1 MTDSLAQQRLDAFTR
16 ITAAG
21 EPYELVAR
29 EDIRGPVR
37 TFVNAPVSLRQVY
50 EEAISDVEFIVADD
64 QRWTFAEFWNDA
76 ATIGHLLVHELG
88 VKKGDRVA
96 ISMRNYP
103 EWMLAFTAATSVGAV
118 AVAMNSLWN
127 ADEMAYGLNDSGASV
142 IFADAERLALL
153 ESMDTP
159 IDGLRVV
166 AVRHSGSPAADVELA
181 ERMAVIGAVP
191 MPEVDIAATDL
202 ALILY
207 TSGSTGHP
215 KGVLSNHHNVI
226 VALMAWEVEY
236 GALIE
241 RPGNVVAPEE
251 GSGLVPAT
259 LLGIPLFHVLGLH
272 AVFLGSFRGQRKLVT
287 MYKWDASVAAEL
299 IEREQIITFTGP
311 PAVSG
316 DLVRVAQ
323 SEGRDLS
330 TLLTV
335 GGGGA
340 ARPPEQVGQ
349 IDDSFEKALPN
360 TGWGMTETN
369 AIGTL
374 IVGAEY
380 SERRLSSG
388 PALCV
393 IDLRVVD
400 DDGNELPPGARG
412 ELQVRGP
419 SMFREYWNKPE
430 ATADSFAE
438 GGWFKT
444 GDVAYIDT
452 DGHLFIVDRI
462 KDLIIRGGENIGCGG
477 VEAALS
483 SHPKVI
489 EAAVYS
495 VPDDR
500 LGEEVGTTM
509 YVTEDFD
516 ETELREYLVG
526 HLAKYEIPRYITTMT
541 EPLPRTGSGKL
552 LKRQLREDTIAEL
565 GLG

>member
-37 TFVNAPVSLRQVY
+37 TFVNAPVSLRDVY

-516 ETELREYLVG
+516 EAELREYLVG

>member
-1 MTDSLAQQRLDAFTR
+1 MSDSLVQQRLDAFAR
-16 ITAAG
+16 ITAVG
-21 EPYELVAR
+21 EPYELVDR
-29 EDIRGPVR
+29 EDIRGPVQ
-37 TFVNAPVSLRQVY
+37 TFVNAPTSLRQVY
-50 EEAISDVEFIVADD
+50 EDAVSDVEFVVAED

-76 ATIGHLLVHELG
+76 ATIGHLLVHDLG
-88 VKKGDRVA
+88 VRKGDRVA

-103 EWMLAFTAATSVGAV
+103 EWMLAFTAATSVGAI

-127 ADEMAYGLNDSGASV
+127 ADEMAYGLTDSGAKV
-142 IFADAERLALL
+142 LFADAERLALL
-153 ESMDTP
+153 ESMAEP
-159 IDGLRVV
+159 IEGLQVV
-166 AVRHSGSPAADVELA
+166 AVRHTGSPAADVELA
-181 ERMAVIGAVP
+181 GRMAEIGSVP
-191 MPEVDIAATDL
+191 MPEVDIAPTDS

-236 GALIE
+236 GALTE

-251 GSGLVPAT
+251 GSGLVPAS

-272 AVFLGSFRGQRKLVT
+272 AVFLASFRGQRKLVA

-299 IEREQIITFTGP
+299 IERERIVTFTGP

-330 TLLTV
+330 SLLSV

-349 IDDSFEKALPN
+349 IDDTFEKALPN

-369 AIGTL
+369 AIGT
-374 IVGAEY
+374 IIFGAEY

-400 DDGNELPPGARG
+400 DDGNELQPGERG

-438 GGWFKT
+438 DGWFKT

-516 ETELREYLVG
+516 ETELREYLVD

-552 LKRQLREDTIAEL
+552 LKRQLRDDTITEL

>member
-1 MTDSLAQQRLDAFTR
+1 MSDSLVQQRLDAFAR
-16 ITAAG
+16 ITAVG
-21 EPYELVAR
+21 ELYELVDR
-29 EDIRGPVR
+29 DDIRGPVQ
-37 TFVNAPVSLRQVY
+37 TFVNAPTSLRQVY
-50 EEAISDVEFIVADD
+50 QDAVSDVEFVVAED

-76 ATIGHLLVHELG
+76 ATIGHLLVHDLG
-88 VKKGDRVA
+88 VRKGDRVA

-103 EWMLAFTAATSVGAV
+103 EWMLAFTAATSVGAI

-127 ADEMAYGLNDSGASV
+127 ADEMAYGLTDSGAKV
-142 IFADAERLALL
+142 LFADAERLALL
-153 ESMDTP
+153 ESMAEP
-159 IDGLRVV
+159 IEGLQVV
-166 AVRHSGSPAADVELA
+166 AVRHTGSPAADVELA
-181 ERMAVIGAVP
+181 GRMEELGSVP
-191 MPEVDIAATDL
+191 MPEVDIAPTDS

-236 GALIE
+236 GALTE
-241 RPGNVVAPEE
+241 RPGNIVAPEE
-251 GSGLVPAT
+251 GSGLVPAS

-272 AVFLGSFRGQRKLVT
+272 AVFLASFRGQRKLVA

-299 IEREQIITFTGP
+299 IERERIVTFTGP

-330 TLLTV
+330 SLLSV

-349 IDDSFEKALPN
+349 IDDAFEKALPN

-369 AIGTL
+369 AIGT
-374 IVGAEY
+374 IIFGAEY

-400 DDGNELPPGARG
+400 DDGSELPSDERG

-438 GGWFKT
+438 DGWFKT
-444 GDVAYIDT
+444 GDVAYIDA

-495 VPDDR
+495 VPDER

-509 YVTEDFD
+509 YVTEDLD
-516 ETELREYLVG
+516 ETELREYLVD

-552 LKRQLREDTIAEL
+552 LKRQLRDDTITEL

>member
-1 MTDSLAQQRLDAFTR
+1 MSDSLVQQRLDAFAR
-16 ITAAG
+16 ITAVG
-21 EPYELVAR
+21 EPYELVDR
-29 EDIRGPVR
+29 EDIRGPVQ
-37 TFVNAPVSLRQVY
+37 TFVNAPTSLRQVY
-50 EEAISDVEFIVADD
+50 EDAASDVEFVVAED

-76 ATIGHLLVHELG
+76 ATIGHLLVHDLG
-88 VKKGDRVA
+88 VRKGDRVA

-103 EWMLAFTAATSVGAV
+103 EWMLAFAAATSVGAI

-127 ADEMAYGLNDSGASV
+127 ADEMAYGLTDSGAKV
-142 IFADAERLALL
+142 LFADAERLALV
-153 ESMDTP
+153 ESMAEP
-159 IDGLRVV
+159 IEGLQVV
-166 AVRHSGSPAADVELA
+166 AVRHTGSPAADVELA
-181 ERMAVIGAVP
+181 VRMAEIGSVP
-191 MPEVDIAATDL
+191 MPEVDIAPTDS

-236 GALIE
+236 GALTE
-241 RPGNVVAPEE
+241 RPGNVVAPKE
-251 GSGLVPAT
+251 GSGLVPAS

-272 AVFLGSFRGQRKLVT
+272 AVFLASFRGQRKLVA

-299 IEREQIITFTGP
+299 IERERIVTFTGP

-330 TLLTV
+330 SLLSV

-349 IDDSFEKALPN
+349 IDDTFEKALPN

-374 IVGAEY
+374 ILGAEY

-400 DDGNELPPGARG
+400 DNGNELQSGERG

-438 GGWFKT
+438 DGWFKT

-516 ETELREYLVG
+516 ETELREYLVD
-526 HLAKYEIPRYITTMT
+526 HLAKYEIPRYVTTMT

-552 LKRQLREDTIAEL
+552 LKRQLRDDTITEL

>member
-1 MTDSLAQQRLDAFTR
+1 MSNSLVQQRLDAFAR
-16 ITAAG
+16 ITAVG
-21 EPYELVAR
+21 EPYELVDR
-29 EDIRGPVR
+29 DDIRGPVQ
-37 TFVNAPVSLRQVY
+37 TFVNAPTSLRQLY
-50 EEAISDVEFIVADD
+50 EDAVSDVEFVVAED

-76 ATIGHLLVHELG
+76 ATIGHLLVHDLG
-88 VKKGDRVA
+88 VRKGDRVA

-103 EWMLAFTAATSVGAV
+103 EWMLAFTAATSVGAI

-127 ADEMAYGLNDSGASV
+127 VDEMAYGLTDSGAKV
-142 IFADAERLALL
+142 LFADAERLALL
-153 ESMDTP
+153 ESMAEP
-159 IDGLRVV
+159 IEGLQVV
-166 AVRHSGSPAADVELA
+166 AVRHTGSPAADVELA
-181 ERMAVIGAVP
+181 GRMAEIGSVP
-191 MPEVDIAATDL
+191 MPEVDTAPTDS

-236 GALIE
+236 GALTE

-251 GSGLVPAT
+251 GSGLVPAS

-272 AVFLGSFRGQRKLVT
+272 AVFLASFRGQRKLVA

-299 IEREQIITFTGP
+299 IERERIVTFTGP

-330 TLLTV
+330 SLLSV

-349 IDDSFEKALPN
+349 IDDTFEKALPN

-369 AIGTL
+369 AIGT
-374 IVGAEY
+374 IIFGAEY

-400 DDGNELPPGARG
+400 DDGNELPSGERG

-430 ATADSFAE
+430 ATANSFAE
-438 GGWFKT
+438 DGWFKT

-495 VPDDR
+495 VPDER

-516 ETELREYLVG
+516 ETELREYLVD
-526 HLAKYEIPRYITTMT
+526 HLAKYEIPRYMTTMT

-552 LKRQLREDTIAEL
+552 LKRQLRDDTVTEL

>member
-1 MTDSLAQQRLDAFTR
+1 MTDSLAQQRLDAFAR

-21 EPYELVAR
+21 EPYELVDR
-29 EDIRGPVR
+29 DDIRGPVR

-76 ATIGHLLVHELG
+76 ATIGHMLVHELG

-153 ESMDTP
+153 ESMETP

-166 AVRHSGSPAADVELA
+166 AVRHSGSPAADVELS
-181 ERMAVIGAVP
+181 ERMAAIGAVP
-191 MPEVDIAATDL
+191 MPEVEIAATDL

-236 GALIE
+236 GALVE

-251 GSGLVPAT
+251 SSGLVPAT

-299 IEREQIITFTGP
+299 IERERIITFTGP

-330 TLLTV
+330 SLLTV

-340 ARPPEQVGQ
+340 ARPPAQVGQ

-374 IVGAEY
+374 ILGAEY

-400 DDGNELPPGARG
+400 DEGNELPSGERG

-495 VPDDR
+495 VPDER

-516 ETELREYLVG
+516 EAELREYLVD
-526 HLAKYEIPRYITTMT
+526 HLAKYEIPRYITTMM

>member
-1 MTDSLAQQRLDAFTR
+1 MSDSLVQQRLDAFAR
-16 ITAAG
+16 ITAVG
-21 EPYELVAR
+21 EPYELVDR
-29 EDIRGPVR
+29 EDIRGPVQ
-37 TFVNAPVSLRQVY
+37 TFVNAPTSLRQVY
-50 EEAISDVEFIVADD
+50 EDAASDVEFVVAED

-76 ATIGHLLVHELG
+76 ATIGHLLVHDLG
-88 VKKGDRVA
+88 VRKGDRVA

-103 EWMLAFTAATSVGAV
+103 EWMLAFAAATSVGAI

-127 ADEMAYGLNDSGASV
+127 ADEMAYGLTDSGAKV
-142 IFADAERLALL
+142 LFADAERLALVEL
-153 ESMDTP
+153 MAEP
-159 IDGLRVV
+159 IEGLQVV
-166 AVRHSGSPAADVELA
+166 AVRHTGSPAADVELA
-181 ERMAVIGAVP
+181 VRMAEIGSVP
-191 MPEVDIAATDL
+191 MPEVDIAPTDS

-236 GALIE
+236 GALTE
-241 RPGNVVAPEE
+241 RPGNVVAPKE
-251 GSGLVPAT
+251 GSGLVPAS

-272 AVFLGSFRGQRKLVT
+272 AVFLASFRGQRKLVA

-299 IEREQIITFTGP
+299 IERERIVTFTGP

-330 TLLTV
+330 SLLSV

-349 IDDSFEKALPN
+349 IDDTFEKALPN

-374 IVGAEY
+374 ILGAEY

-400 DDGNELPPGARG
+400 DDGNELQSGERG

-438 GGWFKT
+438 NGWFKT

-516 ETELREYLVG
+516 ETELREYLVD
-526 HLAKYEIPRYITTMT
+526 HLAKYEIPRYVTTMT

-552 LKRQLREDTIAEL
+552 LKRQLRDDTITEL

>member
-21 EPYELVAR
+21 EPYELVDR

-76 ATIGHLLVHELG
+76 ATIGHMLVHELG

-103 EWMLAFTAATSVGAV
+103 EWMLAFAAATSVGAI

-127 ADEMAYGLNDSGASV
+127 ADEMAYGLNDSGATV

-153 ESMDTP
+153 ESMETP

-166 AVRHSGSPAADVELA
+166 AVRHSGSPAADVELS
-181 ERMAVIGAVP
+181 ERMAAIGAVP

-236 GALIE
+236 GALTE

-272 AVFLGSFRGQRKLVT
+272 AVFLASFRGQRKLVT

-340 ARPPEQVGQ
+340 ARPPAQVGQ
-349 IDDSFEKALPN
+349 INDSFEKALPN

-400 DDGNELPPGARG
+400 DEGNELPSGERG

-430 ATADSFAE
+430 ATADSFDE

-444 GDVAYIDT
+444 GDVAYIDS

-495 VPDDR
+495 VPDER

-509 YVTEDFD
+509 YVTGDFD
-516 ETELREYLVG
+516 EAELREYLVD

-552 LKRQLREDTIAEL
+552 LKRQLRDDTIADL
-565 GLG
+565 GLA

>member
-1 MTDSLAQQRLDAFTR
+1 MSDSLVQQRLDAFAR
-16 ITAAG
+16 ITAVG
-21 EPYELVAR
+21 EPYELVDR
-29 EDIRGPVR
+29 EDIRGPVQ
-37 TFVNAPVSLRQVY
+37 TFVNAPTSLRQVY
-50 EEAISDVEFIVADD
+50 EDAVSDVEFVVAED

-76 ATIGHLLVHELG
+76 ATIGHLLVHDLG
-88 VKKGDRVA
+88 VRKGDRVA

-103 EWMLAFTAATSVGAV
+103 EWMLAFTAATSVGAI

-127 ADEMAYGLNDSGASV
+127 ADEMAYGLTDSGAKV
-142 IFADAERLALL
+142 LFADAERLTLL
-153 ESMDTP
+153 ESMAEP
-159 IDGLRVV
+159 IEGLQVV
-166 AVRHSGSPAADVELA
+166 AVRHTGSPAADVELA
-181 ERMAVIGAVP
+181 GRMAEIGSVP
-191 MPEVDIAATDL
+191 MPEVDIAPTDS

-236 GALIE
+236 GALTE

-251 GSGLVPAT
+251 GSGLVPAS

-272 AVFLGSFRGQRKLVT
+272 AVFLASFRGQRKLVA

-299 IEREQIITFTGP
+299 IERERIVTFTGP

-330 TLLTV
+330 SLLSV

-349 IDDSFEKALPN
+349 IDDTFGKALPN

-369 AIGTL
+369 AIGT
-374 IVGAEY
+374 IIFGAEY

-400 DDGNELPPGARG
+400 DDGNELQPGERG

-438 GGWFKT
+438 DGWFKT

-483 SHPKVI
+483 SHPNVI

-516 ETELREYLVG
+516 ETELREYLVD

-552 LKRQLREDTIAEL
+552 LKRQLRDDTITEL

>member
-1 MTDSLAQQRLDAFTR
+1 MSNSLVQQRLDAFAR
-16 ITAAG
+16 ITAVG
-21 EPYELVAR
+21 EPYELVDR
-29 EDIRGPVR
+29 EDIRGPVQ
-37 TFVNAPVSLRQVY
+37 TFVNAPTSLRQLY
-50 EEAISDVEFIVADD
+50 EDAVSDVEFVVAED

-76 ATIGHLLVHELG
+76 ATIGHLLVHDLG
-88 VKKGDRVA
+88 VRKGDRVA

-103 EWMLAFTAATSVGAV
+103 EWMLAFTAATSVGAI

-127 ADEMAYGLNDSGASV
+127 VDEMAYGLTDSGAKV
-142 IFADAERLALL
+142 LFADAERLALL
-153 ESMDTP
+153 ESMADS
-159 IDGLRVV
+159 IEGLQVV
-166 AVRHSGSPAADVELA
+166 AVRHTGSPAADVELA
-181 ERMAVIGAVP
+181 GRMAEIGSVP
-191 MPEVDIAATDL
+191 MPEVDIAPTDS

-236 GALIE
+236 GALTE

-251 GSGLVPAT
+251 GSGLVPAS

-272 AVFLGSFRGQRKLVT
+272 AVFLASFRGQRKLVA

-299 IEREQIITFTGP
+299 IERERIVTFTGP

-330 TLLTV
+330 SLLSV

-349 IDDSFEKALPN
+349 IDDTFEKALPN

-369 AIGTL
+369 AIGT
-374 IVGAEY
+374 IIFGAEY

-400 DDGNELPPGARG
+400 DDGNELPSGERG

-430 ATADSFAE
+430 ATANSFAE
-438 GGWFKT
+438 DGWFKT

-452 DGHLFIVDRI
+452 EGHLFIVDRI

-516 ETELREYLVG
+516 ETELREYLVD
-526 HLAKYEIPRYITTMT
+526 HLAKYEIPRYMTTMT

-552 LKRQLREDTIAEL
+552 LKRQLRDDTVTEL

>member
-1 MTDSLAQQRLDAFTR
+1 MSDSLVQQRLDAFAR
-16 ITAAG
+16 ITAVG
-21 EPYELVAR
+21 EPYELVDR
-29 EDIRGPVR
+29 DDIRGPVQ
-37 TFVNAPVSLRQVY
+37 TFVNAPTSLRQVY
-50 EEAISDVEFIVADD
+50 EDAVSDVEFVVAED

-76 ATIGHLLVHELG
+76 ATIGHLLVHDLG
-88 VKKGDRVA
+88 VRKGDRVA

-103 EWMLAFTAATSVGAV
+103 EWMLAFTAATSVGAI

-127 ADEMAYGLNDSGASV
+127 ADEMAYGLTDSGAKV
-142 IFADAERLALL
+142 LFADAERLALL
-153 ESMDTP
+153 ESMAEP
-159 IDGLRVV
+159 IEGLQVV
-166 AVRHSGSPAADVELA
+166 AVRHTGSPAADVELA
-181 ERMAVIGAVP
+181 GRMAEIGSVP
-191 MPEVDIAATDL
+191 MPEVDIAPTDS

-236 GALIE
+236 GALTE

-251 GSGLVPAT
+251 GSGLVPAS

-272 AVFLGSFRGQRKLVT
+272 AVFLASFRGQRKLVA

-299 IEREQIITFTGP
+299 IERERIVTFTGP

-330 TLLTV
+330 SLLSV

-349 IDDSFEKALPN
+349 IDDAFEKALPN

-369 AIGTL
+369 AIGT
-374 IVGAEY
+374 IIFGAEY

-400 DDGNELPPGARG
+400 DDGNELQPGERG

-438 GGWFKT
+438 DGWFKT

-483 SHPKVI
+483 SHPNVI

-516 ETELREYLVG
+516 ETELREYLVD
-526 HLAKYEIPRYITTMT
+526 HLAKYEIPRYITTMI

-552 LKRQLREDTIAEL
+552 LKRQLRDDTITEL

>member
-1 MTDSLAQQRLDAFTR
+1 MSDSLVQQRLDAFAR
-16 ITAAG
+16 ITAVG
-21 EPYELVAR
+21 EPYELVDR
-29 EDIRGPVR
+29 DDIRGPVQ
-37 TFVNAPVSLRQVY
+37 TFVNAPTSLRQVY
-50 EEAISDVEFIVADD
+50 EDAVSDVEFVVAED

-76 ATIGHLLVHELG
+76 ATIGHLLVHDLG
-88 VKKGDRVA
+88 VRKGDRVA

-103 EWMLAFTAATSVGAV
+103 EWMLAFTAATSVGAI

-127 ADEMAYGLNDSGASV
+127 ADEMAYGLTDSGAKV
-142 IFADAERLALL
+142 LFADAERLALL
-153 ESMDTP
+153 ESMAEP
-159 IDGLRVV
+159 IEGLQVV
-166 AVRHSGSPAADVELA
+166 AVRHTGSPAADVELA
-181 ERMAVIGAVP
+181 GRMAEIGSVP
-191 MPEVDIAATDL
+191 MPEVDIAPTDS

-236 GALIE
+236 GALTE

-251 GSGLVPAT
+251 GSGLVPAS

-272 AVFLGSFRGQRKLVT
+272 AVFLASFRGQRKLVA

-299 IEREQIITFTGP
+299 IERERIVTFTGP

-330 TLLTV
+330 SLLSV

-349 IDDSFEKALPN
+349 IDDAFEKALPN

-369 AIGTL
+369 AIGT
-374 IVGAEY
+374 IIFGAEY

-400 DDGNELPPGARG
+400 DDGNELQQGERG

-438 GGWFKT
+438 DGWFKT

-516 ETELREYLVG
+516 ETELREYLVD

-552 LKRQLREDTIAEL
+552 LKRQLRDDTITEL

>member
-1 MTDSLAQQRLDAFTR
+1 MSDSLVQQRLDAFAR
-16 ITAAG
+16 ITAVG
-21 EPYELVAR
+21 EPYELVDR
-29 EDIRGPVR
+29 EDIRGPVQ
-37 TFVNAPVSLRQVY
+37 TFVNAPISLRQVY
-50 EEAISDVEFIVADD
+50 EDAVSDVEFVVAED

-76 ATIGHLLVHELG
+76 ATIGHLLVHDLG
-88 VKKGDRVA
+88 VRKGDRVA

-103 EWMLAFTAATSVGAV
+103 EWMLAFTAATSVGAI

-127 ADEMAYGLNDSGASV
+127 ADEMAYGLTDSGAKV
-142 IFADAERLALL
+142 LFADAERLTLL
-153 ESMDTP
+153 ESMAEP
-159 IDGLRVV
+159 IEGLQVV
-166 AVRHSGSPAADVELA
+166 AVRHTGSPAADVELA
-181 ERMAVIGAVP
+181 GRMAEIGSVP
-191 MPEVDIAATDL
+191 MPEVDIAPTDS

-236 GALIE
+236 GALTE

-251 GSGLVPAT
+251 GSGLVPAS

-272 AVFLGSFRGQRKLVT
+272 AVFLASFRGQRKLVA

-299 IEREQIITFTGP
+299 IERERIVTFTGP

-330 TLLTV
+330 SLLSV

-349 IDDSFEKALPN
+349 IDDTFEKALPN

-369 AIGTL
+369 AIGT
-374 IVGAEY
+374 IIFGAEY

-400 DDGNELPPGARG
+400 DDGNELQPGERG

-438 GGWFKT
+438 DGWFKT

-516 ETELREYLVG
+516 ETELREYLVD

-552 LKRQLREDTIAEL
+552 LKRQLRDDTITEL

>member
-1 MTDSLAQQRLDAFTR
+1 MSDSLVQQRLDAFAR
-16 ITAAG
+16 ITAVG
-21 EPYELVAR
+21 EPYELVDR
-29 EDIRGPVR
+29 EDIRGPVQ
-37 TFVNAPVSLRQVY
+37 TFVNAPTSLRQVY
-50 EEAISDVEFIVADD
+50 EDAVSDVEFVVAED

-76 ATIGHLLVHELG
+76 ATIGHLLVHDLG
-88 VKKGDRVA
+88 VRKGDRVA

-103 EWMLAFTAATSVGAV
+103 EWMLAFAAATSVGAI

-127 ADEMAYGLNDSGASV
+127 ADEMAYGLTDSGAKV
-142 IFADAERLALL
+142 LFADAERLALV
-153 ESMDTP
+153 ESMAQP
-159 IDGLRVV
+159 IEGLQVV
-166 AVRHSGSPAADVELA
+166 AVRHTGSPAADVELA
-181 ERMAVIGAVP
+181 VRMAEIGSVP
-191 MPEVDIAATDL
+191 MPEVDIEPSDS

-236 GALIE
+236 GALTE

-251 GSGLVPAT
+251 GSGLVPAS

-272 AVFLGSFRGQRKLVT
+272 AVFLASFRGQRKLVA

-299 IEREQIITFTGP
+299 IERERIVTFTGP

-330 TLLTV
+330 SLLSV

-349 IDDSFEKALPN
+349 IDDTFEKALPN

-369 AIGTL
+369 AIGT
-374 IVGAEY
+374 IIFGAEY

-400 DDGNELPPGARG
+400 DDGNDLPSGERG

-438 GGWFKT
+438 DGWFKT

-516 ETELREYLVG
+516 ERELREYLVD

-552 LKRQLREDTIAEL
+552 LKRQLRDDTITEL

>member
-1 MTDSLAQQRLDAFTR
+1 MSDSLVQQRLDAFAR
-16 ITAAG
+16 ITAVG
-21 EPYELVAR
+21 EPYELVDR
-29 EDIRGPVR
+29 EDIRGPVQ
-37 TFVNAPVSLRQVY
+37 TFVNAPTSLRQVY
-50 EEAISDVEFIVADD
+50 EDATSDVEFVVAED

-76 ATIGHLLVHELG
+76 ATIGHLLVHDLG
-88 VKKGDRVA
+88 VRKGDRVA

-103 EWMLAFTAATSVGAV
+103 EWMLAFAAATSVGAI

-127 ADEMAYGLNDSGASV
+127 ADEMAYGLTDSGAKV
-142 IFADAERLALL
+142 LFADAERLALV
-153 ESMDTP
+153 ESMAEP
-159 IDGLRVV
+159 IEGLQVV
-166 AVRHSGSPAADVELA
+166 AVRHTGSPAADVELA
-181 ERMAVIGAVP
+181 VRMAEIGSVP
-191 MPEVDIAATDL
+191 MPEVDIAPTDS

-241 RPGNVVAPEE
+241 RPGNVVAPKE
-251 GSGLVPAT
+251 GSGLVPAS

-272 AVFLGSFRGQRKLVT
+272 AVFLASFRGQRKLVA

-299 IEREQIITFTGP
+299 IERERIVTFTGP

-330 TLLTV
+330 SLLSV

-349 IDDSFEKALPN
+349 IDDTFEKALPN

-374 IVGAEY
+374 ILGAEY

-400 DDGNELPPGARG
+400 DEGNELQSGERG

-438 GGWFKT
+438 DGWFKT

-516 ETELREYLVG
+516 ETELREYLVD
-526 HLAKYEIPRYITTMT
+526 HLAKYEIPRYVTTMT

-552 LKRQLREDTIAEL
+552 LKRQLRDDTITEL

>member
-1 MTDSLAQQRLDAFTR
+1 MSDSLVQQRLDAFAR
-16 ITAAG
+16 ITAVG
-21 EPYELVAR
+21 EPYELVDR
-29 EDIRGPVR
+29 EDIRGPVQ
-37 TFVNAPVSLRQVY
+37 TFVNAPTSLRQVY
-50 EEAISDVEFIVADD
+50 EDAVSDVEFVVAED

-76 ATIGHLLVHELG
+76 ATIGHLLVHDLG
-88 VKKGDRVA
+88 VRKGDRVA

-103 EWMLAFTAATSVGAV
+103 EWMLAFTAATSVGAI

-127 ADEMAYGLNDSGASV
+127 ADEMAYGLTDSGAKV
-142 IFADAERLALL
+142 LFADAERLALL
-153 ESMDTP
+153 ESMAEP
-159 IDGLRVV
+159 IEGLQVV
-166 AVRHSGSPAADVELA
+166 AVRHTGSPAADVELA
-181 ERMAVIGAVP
+181 GRMAEIGSVP
-191 MPEVDIAATDL
+191 MPEVDIAPTDS

-236 GALIE
+236 GALTE

-251 GSGLVPAT
+251 GSGLVPAS

-272 AVFLGSFRGQRKLVT
+272 AVFLASFRGQRKLVA

-299 IEREQIITFTGP
+299 IERERIVTFTGP

-330 TLLTV
+330 SLLSV

-349 IDDSFEKALPN
+349 IDDTFEKALPN

-369 AIGTL
+369 AIGT
-374 IVGAEY
+374 IIFGAEY

-400 DDGNELPPGARG
+400 DDGNELQPGERG

-438 GGWFKT
+438 DGWFKT

-483 SHPKVI
+483 SHPNVI

-516 ETELREYLVG
+516 ETELREYLVD
-526 HLAKYEIPRYITTMT
+526 HLAKYEIPRYITTMI

-552 LKRQLREDTIAEL
+552 LKRQLRDDTITEL

>member
-1 MTDSLAQQRLDAFTR
+1 MSNSLVQQRLDAFAR
-16 ITAAG
+16 ITAVG
-21 EPYELVAR
+21 EPYELVDR
-29 EDIRGPVR
+29 DDIRGPVQ
-37 TFVNAPVSLRQVY
+37 TFVNAPTSLRQLY
-50 EEAISDVEFIVADD
+50 EDAVSDVEFVVAED

-76 ATIGHLLVHELG
+76 ATIGHLLVHDLG
-88 VKKGDRVA
+88 VRKGDRVA

-103 EWMLAFTAATSVGAV
+103 EWMLAFTAATSVGAI

-127 ADEMAYGLNDSGASV
+127 VDEMAYGLTDSGAKV
-142 IFADAERLALL
+142 LFADAERLALL
-153 ESMDTP
+153 ESMADP
-159 IDGLRVV
+159 IEGLQVV
-166 AVRHSGSPAADVELA
+166 AVRHTGSPAADVELA
-181 ERMAVIGAVP
+181 GRMAEIGSVP
-191 MPEVDIAATDL
+191 MPEVDIAPTDS

-236 GALIE
+236 GALTE

-251 GSGLVPAT
+251 GSGLVPAS

-272 AVFLGSFRGQRKLVT
+272 AVFLASFRGQRKLVA

-299 IEREQIITFTGP
+299 IERERIVTFTGP

-330 TLLTV
+330 SLLSV

-349 IDDSFEKALPN
+349 IDDTFEKALPN

-369 AIGTL
+369 AIGT
-374 IVGAEY
+374 IIFGAEY

-400 DDGNELPPGARG
+400 DDGNELPSGERG

-430 ATADSFAE
+430 ATANSFAE
-438 GGWFKT
+438 DGWFKT

-452 DGHLFIVDRI
+452 EGHLFIVDRI

-516 ETELREYLVG
+516 ETELREYLVD
-526 HLAKYEIPRYITTMT
+526 HLAKYEIPRYMTTMT

-552 LKRQLREDTIAEL
+552 LKRQLRDDTVTEL

>member
-1 MTDSLAQQRLDAFTR
+1 MSNSLVQQRLDAFAR
-16 ITAAG
+16 ITAVG
-21 EPYELVAR
+21 EPYELVDR
-29 EDIRGPVR
+29 EDIRGPVQ
-37 TFVNAPVSLRQVY
+37 TFVNAPTSLRQLY
-50 EEAISDVEFIVADD
+50 EDAVSDVEFVVAED

-88 VKKGDRVA
+88 VRKGDRVA

-103 EWMLAFTAATSVGAV
+103 EWMLAFTAATSVGAI

-127 ADEMAYGLNDSGASV
+127 VDEMAYGLTDSGAKV
-142 IFADAERLALL
+142 LFADAERLALL
-153 ESMDTP
+153 ESMAEP
-159 IDGLRVV
+159 IEGLQIV
-166 AVRHSGSPAADVELA
+166 AVRHTGSPAADVELA
-181 ERMAVIGAVP
+181 GRMAEIGSVP
-191 MPEVDIAATDL
+191 MPEVDIAPTDS

-236 GALIE
+236 GALTE

-251 GSGLVPAT
+251 GSGLVPAS

-272 AVFLGSFRGQRKLVT
+272 GVFLASFRGQRKLVA

-299 IEREQIITFTGP
+299 IERERIVTFTGP

-330 TLLTV
+330 SLLSV

-349 IDDSFEKALPN
+349 IDDTFEKALPN

-369 AIGTL
+369 AIGT
-374 IVGAEY
+374 IIFGAEY

-400 DDGNELPPGARG
+400 DDGNELPSGERG
-412 ELQVRGP
+412 ELQVRAP

-430 ATADSFAE
+430 ATANSFAE
-438 GGWFKT
+438 DGWFKT

-516 ETELREYLVG
+516 ETELREYLVDY
-526 HLAKYEIPRYITTMT
+526 LAKYEIPRYMTTMT

-552 LKRQLREDTIAEL
+552 LKRQLRDDTVTEL

>member
-1 MTDSLAQQRLDAFTR
+1 MSDSLVQQRLDAFAR
-16 ITAAG
+16 ITAVG
-21 EPYELVAR
+21 EPYELVDR
-29 EDIRGPVR
+29 EDIRGPVQ
-37 TFVNAPVSLRQVY
+37 TFVNAPTSLRQVY
-50 EEAISDVEFIVADD
+50 EDAVSDVEFVVAED

-76 ATIGHLLVHELG
+76 ATIGHLLVHDLG
-88 VKKGDRVA
+88 VRKGDRVA

-103 EWMLAFTAATSVGAV
+103 EWMLAFTAATSVGAI

-127 ADEMAYGLNDSGASV
+127 ADEMAYGLTDSGAKV
-142 IFADAERLALL
+142 LFADAERLTLL
-153 ESMDTP
+153 ESMAEP
-159 IDGLRVV
+159 IEGLQVV
-166 AVRHSGSPAADVELA
+166 AVRHTGSPAADVELA
-181 ERMAVIGAVP
+181 GRMAEIGSVP
-191 MPEVDIAATDL
+191 MPEVDIAPTDS

-236 GALIE
+236 GALTE

-251 GSGLVPAT
+251 GSGLVPAS

-272 AVFLGSFRGQRKLVT
+272 AVFLASFRGQRKLVA

-299 IEREQIITFTGP
+299 IERERIVTFTGP

-330 TLLTV
+330 SLLSV

-349 IDDSFEKALPN
+349 IDDTFEKALPN

-369 AIGTL
+369 AIGT
-374 IVGAEY
+374 IIFGAEY

-400 DDGNELPPGARG
+400 DDGNELQPGERG

-438 GGWFKT
+438 DGWFKT

-483 SHPKVI
+483 SHPNVI

-516 ETELREYLVG
+516 ETELREYLVD

-552 LKRQLREDTIAEL
+552 LKRQLRDDTITEL

>member
-1 MTDSLAQQRLDAFTR
+1 MSNSLVQQRLDAFAR
-16 ITAAG
+16 ITAVG
-21 EPYELVAR
+21 EPYELVDR
-29 EDIRGPVR
+29 EDIRGPVQ
-37 TFVNAPVSLRQVY
+37 TFVNAPTSLRQLY
-50 EEAISDVEFIVADD
+50 EDAVSDVEFVVAED

-76 ATIGHLLVHELG
+76 ATIGHLLVHDLG
-88 VKKGDRVA
+88 VRKGDRVA

-103 EWMLAFTAATSVGAV
+103 EWMLAFTAATSVGAI

-127 ADEMAYGLNDSGASV
+127 VDEMAYGLTDSGAKV
-142 IFADAERLALL
+142 LFADAERLALL
-153 ESMDTP
+153 ESMAEP
-159 IDGLRVV
+159 IEGLQVV
-166 AVRHSGSPAADVELA
+166 AVRHAGSPAADVELA
-181 ERMAVIGAVP
+181 GRMAEIGSVP
-191 MPEVDIAATDL
+191 MPEVDIAPTDS

-236 GALIE
+236 GALTE

-251 GSGLVPAT
+251 GSGLVPAS

-272 AVFLGSFRGQRKLVT
+272 AVFLASFRGQRKLVA

-299 IEREQIITFTGP
+299 IERERIVTFTGP

-330 TLLTV
+330 SLLSV

-349 IDDSFEKALPN
+349 IDDTFEKALPN

-369 AIGTL
+369 AIGT
-374 IVGAEY
+374 IIFGAEY

-400 DDGNELPPGARG
+400 DDGNELPSGERG

-430 ATADSFAE
+430 ATANSFAE
-438 GGWFKT
+438 DGWFKT

-452 DGHLFIVDRI
+452 EGHLFIVDRI

-516 ETELREYLVG
+516 ETELREYLVD
-526 HLAKYEIPRYITTMT
+526 HLAKYEIPRYMTTMT

-552 LKRQLREDTIAEL
+552 LKRQLRDDTVTEL

>member
-1 MTDSLAQQRLDAFTR
+1 MSDSLVQQRLDAFAR
-16 ITAAG
+16 ITAVG
-21 EPYELVAR
+21 EPYELVDR
-29 EDIRGPVR
+29 EDIRGPVQ
-37 TFVNAPVSLRQVY
+37 TFVNAPTSLRQVY
-50 EEAISDVEFIVADD
+50 EDAVSDVEFVVAED

-76 ATIGHLLVHELG
+76 ATIGHLLVHDLG
-88 VKKGDRVA
+88 VRKGDRVA

-103 EWMLAFTAATSVGAV
+103 EWMLAFTAATSVGAI

-127 ADEMAYGLNDSGASV
+127 ADEMAYGLTDSGAKV
-142 IFADAERLALL
+142 LFADAERLALL
-153 ESMDTP
+153 ESMAEP
-159 IDGLRVV
+159 IEGLQVV
-166 AVRHSGSPAADVELA
+166 AVRHTGSPAADVELA
-181 ERMAVIGAVP
+181 GRMAEIGSVP
-191 MPEVDIAATDL
+191 MPEVDIAPTDS

-236 GALIE
+236 GALTE

-251 GSGLVPAT
+251 GSGLVPAS

-272 AVFLGSFRGQRKLVT
+272 AVFLASFRGQRKLVA

-299 IEREQIITFTGP
+299 IERERIVTFTGP

-330 TLLTV
+330 SLLSV

-349 IDDSFEKALPN
+349 IDDTFEKALPN

-369 AIGTL
+369 AIGT
-374 IVGAEY
+374 IIFGAEY

-400 DDGNELPPGARG
+400 DDGNELQPGERG

-438 GGWFKT
+438 DGWFKT

-477 VEAALS
+477 VEAAFS
-483 SHPKVI
+483 SHPNVI

-516 ETELREYLVG
+516 ETELREYLVD
-526 HLAKYEIPRYITTMT
+526 HLAKYEIPRYITTTT

-552 LKRQLREDTIAEL
+552 LKRQLRDDTITEL

>member
-1 MTDSLAQQRLDAFTR
+1 MTDSLAQQRLDAFAR

-21 EPYELVAR
+21 EPYELVER

-50 EEAISDVEFIVADD
+50 EEARSDVEFIVADD

-76 ATIGHLLVHELG
+76 AKIGHLLVDELG

-103 EWMLAFTAATSVGAV
+103 EWMLAFTAATSVGAI

-127 ADEMAYGLNDSGASV
+127 AEEMAYGLNDSGASV

-153 ESMDTP
+153 ESMETP

-166 AVRHSGSPAADVELA
+166 AVRHSGSPVADVELS
-181 ERMAVIGAVP
+181 ERMAAIAAVP

-299 IEREQIITFTGP
+299 IERERIVTFTGP

-330 TLLTV
+330 SLLTV

-340 ARPPEQVGQ
+340 ARPPAQVGQ

-374 IVGAEY
+374 ILGAEY

-400 DDGNELPPGARG
+400 DEGNELPSGERG

-495 VPDDR
+495 VPDER

-509 YVTEDFD
+509 YVTNDFD
-516 ETELREYLVG
+516 EAELREYLVD

>member
-1 MTDSLAQQRLDAFTR
+1 MSDSLVQQRLDAFAR
-16 ITAAG
+16 ITAVG
-21 EPYELVAR
+21 EPYELVDR
-29 EDIRGPVR
+29 EDIRGLVQ
-37 TFVNAPVSLRQVY
+37 TFVNAPTSLRQVY
-50 EEAISDVEFIVADD
+50 EDAVSDVEFVVAED

-76 ATIGHLLVHELG
+76 ATIGHLLVHDLG
-88 VKKGDRVA
+88 VRKGDRVA

-103 EWMLAFTAATSVGAV
+103 EWMLAFTAATSVGAI

-127 ADEMAYGLNDSGASV
+127 ADEMAYGLTDSGAKV
-142 IFADAERLALL
+142 LFADAERLALL
-153 ESMDTP
+153 ESMAEP
-159 IDGLRVV
+159 IEGLQVV
-166 AVRHSGSPAADVELA
+166 AVRHTGSPAADVELA
-181 ERMAVIGAVP
+181 GRMAEIGSVP
-191 MPEVDIAATDL
+191 MPEVDIAPTDS

-236 GALIE
+236 GALTE

-251 GSGLVPAT
+251 GSGLVPAS

-272 AVFLGSFRGQRKLVT
+272 AVFLASFRGQRKLVA

-299 IEREQIITFTGP
+299 IERERIVTFTGP

-330 TLLTV
+330 SLLSV

-349 IDDSFEKALPN
+349 IDDTFEKALPN

-369 AIGTL
+369 AIGT
-374 IVGAEY
+374 IIFGAEY

-400 DDGNELPPGARG
+400 DDGNELQPGERG

-438 GGWFKT
+438 DGWFKT

-483 SHPKVI
+483 SHPNVI

-516 ETELREYLVG
+516 ETELREYLVD

-552 LKRQLREDTIAEL
+552 LKRQLRDDTITEL

>member
-1 MTDSLAQQRLDAFTR
+1 MSDSLVQQRLDAFAR
-16 ITAAG
+16 ITAVG
-21 EPYELVAR
+21 EPYELVDR
-29 EDIRGPVR
+29 EDIRGPVQ
-37 TFVNAPVSLRQVY
+37 TFVNAPTSLRQVY
-50 EEAISDVEFIVADD
+50 EDAASDVEFVVAED

-76 ATIGHLLVHELG
+76 ATIGHLLVHDLG
-88 VKKGDRVA
+88 VRKGDRVA

-103 EWMLAFTAATSVGAV
+103 EWMLAFAAATSVGAI

-127 ADEMAYGLNDSGASV
+127 ADEMAYGLTDSGAKV
-142 IFADAERLALL
+142 LFADAERLALV
-153 ESMDTP
+153 ESMAEP
-159 IDGLRVV
+159 IEGLQVV
-166 AVRHSGSPAADVELA
+166 AVRHTGSPAADVELA
-181 ERMAVIGAVP
+181 VRMAEIGSVP
-191 MPEVDIAATDL
+191 MPEVDIAPTDS

-241 RPGNVVAPEE
+241 RPGNVVAPKE
-251 GSGLVPAT
+251 GSGLVPAS

-272 AVFLGSFRGQRKLVT
+272 AVFLASFRGQRKLVA

-299 IEREQIITFTGP
+299 IERERIVTFTGP

-330 TLLTV
+330 SLLSV

-349 IDDSFEKALPN
+349 IDDTFEKALPN

-369 AIGTL
+369 AIGT
-374 IVGAEY
+374 IIFGAEY

-400 DDGNELPPGARG
+400 DDGNELQSGERG

-430 ATADSFAE
+430 ATADSFSE
-438 GGWFKT
+438 DGWFKT

-516 ETELREYLVG
+516 ETELREYLVN
-526 HLAKYEIPRYITTMT
+526 HLAKYEIPRYVTTMT

-552 LKRQLREDTIAEL
+552 LKRQLRDDTITEL

>member
-1 MTDSLAQQRLDAFTR
+1 MTESLAQQRLDAFAR

-21 EPYELVAR
+21 EPYELVDR
-29 EDIRGPVR
+29 VDIRGPVR
-37 TFVNAPVSLRQVY
+37 TFVNAPASLRQVY
-50 EEAISDVEFIVADD
+50 EEAVSDVEFLVADD

-76 ATIGHLLVHELG
+76 ARIGHLLVHELG
-88 VKKGDRVA
+88 VQKGDRVA

-103 EWMLAFTAATSVGAV
+103 EWMMAFTAATSVGAI

-127 ADEMAYGLNDSGASV
+127 ADEMAYGLTDSGAKV

-153 ESMDTP
+153 ESMSDP
-159 IDGLRVV
+159 IDGLQIV
-166 AVRHSGSPAADVELA
+166 AVRHSGTSASQVDLAA
-181 ERMAVIGAVP
+181 RMAAIGAVD
-191 MPEVDIAATDL
+191 MPQVDIAPTDP

-236 GALIE
+236 GALTE

-287 MYKWDASVAAEL
+287 MYKWDASVAAGL
-299 IEREQIITFTGP
+299 IERERIITFTGP

-316 DLVRVAQ
+316 DLVRIAQ

-330 TLLTV
+330 SLLTV

-349 IDDSFEKALPN
+349 IDRSFEKALPN

-374 IVGAEY
+374 IIGAEY
-380 SERRLSSG
+380 SERPLSSG

-393 IDLRVVD
+393 IDLRVVGE
-400 DDGNELPPGARG
+400 DGSVLAAGERG

-444 GDVAYIDT
+444 GDVAYLDA

-483 SHPKVI
+483 SHPCVI
-489 EAAVYS
+489 EATVYS
-495 VPDDR
+495 VPDER

-509 YVTEDFD
+509 YVTNDFD
-516 ETELREYLVG
+516 EEELRAYLVN
-526 HLAKYEIPRYITTMT
+526 HLAKYEIPRYMKTMT

-552 LKRQLREDTIAEL
+552 LKRELRLQAITEL
-565 GLG
+565 GLD

>member
-1 MTDSLAQQRLDAFTR
+1 MSDSLVQQRLDAFAR
-16 ITAAG
+16 ITAVG
-21 EPYELVAR
+21 EPYELVYR
-29 EDIRGPVR
+29 DDIRGPVQ
-37 TFVNAPVSLRQVY
+37 TFVNAPTSLRQVY
-50 EEAISDVEFIVADD
+50 QDAVSDVEFVVAED

-76 ATIGHLLVHELG
+76 ATIGHLLVHDLG
-88 VKKGDRVA
+88 VRKGDRVA

-103 EWMLAFTAATSVGAV
+103 EWMLAFTAATSVGAI

-127 ADEMAYGLNDSGASV
+127 ADEMAYGLTDSGAKV
-142 IFADAERLALL
+142 LFADAERLALL
-153 ESMDTP
+153 ESMAEP
-159 IDGLRVV
+159 IEGLQVV
-166 AVRHSGSPAADVELA
+166 AVRHTGSPAADVELA
-181 ERMAVIGAVP
+181 GRMEELGSVP
-191 MPEVDIAATDL
+191 MPEVDIAPTDS

-236 GALIE
+236 GALTE
-241 RPGNVVAPEE
+241 RPGNIVAPEE
-251 GSGLVPAT
+251 GSGLVPAS

-272 AVFLGSFRGQRKLVT
+272 AVFLASFRGQRKLVA

-299 IEREQIITFTGP
+299 IERERIVTFTGP

-330 TLLTV
+330 SLLSV

-349 IDDSFEKALPN
+349 IDDAFEKALPN

-369 AIGTL
+369 AIGT
-374 IVGAEY
+374 IIFGAEY

-400 DDGNELPPGARG
+400 DDGSELPSDERG

-438 GGWFKT
+438 DGWFKT
-444 GDVAYIDT
+444 GDVAYIDA

-495 VPDDR
+495 VPDER

-509 YVTEDFD
+509 YVTEDLD
-516 ETELREYLVG
+516 ETELREYLVD

-552 LKRQLREDTIAEL
+552 LKRQLRDDTITEL

>member
-1 MTDSLAQQRLDAFTR
+1 MSDSLVQQRLDAFAR
-16 ITAAG
+16 ITAVG
-21 EPYELVAR
+21 EPYELVDR
-29 EDIRGPVR
+29 EDIRGPVQ
-37 TFVNAPVSLRQVY
+37 TFVNAPTSLRQVY
-50 EEAISDVEFIVADD
+50 EDAASDVEFVVAED

-76 ATIGHLLVHELG
+76 ATIGHLLVHDLG
-88 VKKGDRVA
+88 VRKGDRVA

-103 EWMLAFTAATSVGAV
+103 EWMLAFAAATSVGAI

-127 ADEMAYGLNDSGASV
+127 ADEMAYGLTDSGAKV
-142 IFADAERLALL
+142 LFADAERLALV
-153 ESMDTP
+153 ESMAEP
-159 IDGLRVV
+159 IEGLQVV
-166 AVRHSGSPAADVELA
+166 AVRHTGSPAADVELA
-181 ERMAVIGAVP
+181 VRMAEIGSVP
-191 MPEVDIAATDL
+191 MPEVDIAPTDS

-236 GALIE
+236 GALTE

-251 GSGLVPAT
+251 GSGLVPAS

-272 AVFLGSFRGQRKLVT
+272 AVFLASFRGQRKLVA

-299 IEREQIITFTGP
+299 IERERIVTFTGP

-330 TLLTV
+330 SLLSV

-349 IDDSFEKALPN
+349 IDDTFEKALPN

-374 IVGAEY
+374 ILGAEY

-400 DDGNELPPGARG
+400 DDGNELQSGERG

-438 GGWFKT
+438 DGWFKT

-516 ETELREYLVG
+516 ETELREYLVD
-526 HLAKYEIPRYITTMT
+526 HLAKYEIPRYVTTMT

-552 LKRQLREDTIAEL
+552 LKRQLRDDTITEL

>member
-1 MTDSLAQQRLDAFTR
+1 MTDSLAQQRLDAFAR

-21 EPYELVAR
+21 EPYELVER

-50 EEAISDVEFIVADD
+50 EEARSDVEFIVADD

-76 ATIGHLLVHELG
+76 AKIGHLLVDELG
-88 VKKGDRVA
+88 VTKGDRVA

-103 EWMLAFTAATSVGAV
+103 EWMLAFTAATSVGAI

-127 ADEMAYGLNDSGASV
+127 AEEMAYGLNDSGASV

-153 ESMDTP
+153 ESMETP

-166 AVRHSGSPAADVELA
+166 AVRHSGSPVADVELS
-181 ERMAVIGAVP
+181 ERMAAIGEVS
-191 MPEVDIAATDL
+191 MPEVDLAATDL

-299 IEREQIITFTGP
+299 IERERIVTFTGP

-330 TLLTV
+330 SLLTV

-340 ARPPEQVGQ
+340 ARPPAQVGQ

-374 IVGAEY
+374 ILGAEY

-400 DDGNELPPGARG
+400 DEGNELPSGERG

-495 VPDDR
+495 VPDER

-509 YVTEDFD
+509 YVTKDFD
-516 ETELREYLVG
+516 EAELREYLVD

>member
-1 MTDSLAQQRLDAFTR
+1 MSDSLVQQRLDAFAR
-16 ITAAG
+16 ITAVG
-21 EPYELVAR
+21 EPYELVDR
-29 EDIRGPVR
+29 EDIRGPVQ
-37 TFVNAPVSLRQVY
+37 TFVNAPTSLRQVY
-50 EEAISDVEFIVADD
+50 EDAASDVEFVVAED

-76 ATIGHLLVHELG
+76 ATIGHLLVHDLG
-88 VKKGDRVA
+88 VRKGDRVA

-103 EWMLAFTAATSVGAV
+103 EWMLAFAAATSVGAI

-127 ADEMAYGLNDSGASV
+127 ADEMAYGLTDSGAKV
-142 IFADAERLALL
+142 LFADAERLALVEL
-153 ESMDTP
+153 MAEP
-159 IDGLRVV
+159 IEGLQVV
-166 AVRHSGSPAADVELA
+166 AVRHTGSPAADVELA
-181 ERMAVIGAVP
+181 VRMAEIGSVP
-191 MPEVDIAATDL
+191 MPEVDIAPTDS

-236 GALIE
+236 GALTE
-241 RPGNVVAPEE
+241 RPGNIVAPEE
-251 GSGLVPAT
+251 GSGLVPAS

-272 AVFLGSFRGQRKLVT
+272 AVFLASFRGQRKLVA

-299 IEREQIITFTGP
+299 IERERIVTFTGP

-330 TLLTV
+330 SLLSV

-349 IDDSFEKALPN
+349 IDDAFEKALPN

-374 IVGAEY
+374 ILGAEY

-400 DDGNELPPGARG
+400 DDGNELQSGERG

-438 GGWFKT
+438 DGWFKT

-483 SHPKVI
+483 SHPNVI

-516 ETELREYLVG
+516 ETELREYLVD
-526 HLAKYEIPRYITTMT
+526 HLAKYEIPRYVTTMT

-552 LKRQLREDTIAEL
+552 LKRQLRDDTITEL

>member
-1 MTDSLAQQRLDAFTR
+1 MSDSLVQQRLDAFAR
-16 ITAAG
+16 ITAVG
-21 EPYELVAR
+21 EPYELVDR
-29 EDIRGPVR
+29 EDIRGPVQ
-37 TFVNAPVSLRQVY
+37 TFVNAPTSLRQVY
-50 EEAISDVEFIVADD
+50 EDAVSDVEFVVAED

-76 ATIGHLLVHELG
+76 AIIGHLLVHELG
-88 VKKGDRVA
+88 VRKGDRVA

-103 EWMLAFTAATSVGAV
+103 EWMLAFTAATSVGAI

-127 ADEMAYGLNDSGASV
+127 ADEMAYGLTDSGAKV
-142 IFADAERLALL
+142 LFADAERLALL
-153 ESMDTP
+153 ESMAEP
-159 IDGLRVV
+159 IEGLQVV
-166 AVRHSGSPAADVELA
+166 AVRHTGSPAAEVELA
-181 ERMAVIGAVP
+181 GRMAEIGSVP
-191 MPEVDIAATDL
+191 MPEVDIAPTDS

-236 GALIE
+236 GALTE

-251 GSGLVPAT
+251 GSGLVPAS

-272 AVFLGSFRGQRKLVT
+272 AVFLASFRGQRKLVA

-299 IEREQIITFTGP
+299 IERERIVTFTGP

-330 TLLTV
+330 SLLSI

-349 IDDSFEKALPN
+349 IDDTFEKALPN

-369 AIGTL
+369 AIGTVIL
-374 IVGAEY
+374 GAEY

-400 DDGNELPPGARG
+400 DNGIELPSGERG

-438 GGWFKT
+438 DGWFKT

-495 VPDDR
+495 VPDER

-509 YVTEDFD
+509 FVAEDFD
-516 ETELREYLVG
+516 ETELREYLVE

-552 LKRQLREDTIAEL
+552 LKRQLRDDTIIKL

>member
-1 MTDSLAQQRLDAFTR
+1 MSDSLVQQRLDAFAR
-16 ITAAG
+16 ITAVG
-21 EPYELVAR
+21 EPYELVDR
-29 EDIRGPVR
+29 EDIRGPVQ
-37 TFVNAPVSLRQVY
+37 TFVNAPTSLRQVY
-50 EEAISDVEFIVADD
+50 EDAASDVEFVVAED

-76 ATIGHLLVHELG
+76 ATIGHLLVHDLG
-88 VKKGDRVA
+88 VRKGDRVA

-103 EWMLAFTAATSVGAV
+103 EWMLAFTAATSVGAI

-127 ADEMAYGLNDSGASV
+127 ADEMAYGLTDSGAKV
-142 IFADAERLALL
+142 LFADAERLTLL
-153 ESMDTP
+153 ESMAEP
-159 IDGLRVV
+159 IEGLQVV
-166 AVRHSGSPAADVELA
+166 AVRHTGSPAADVELA
-181 ERMAVIGAVP
+181 GRMAEIGSVP
-191 MPEVDIAATDL
+191 MPEVDIAPTDS

-236 GALIE
+236 GALTE

-251 GSGLVPAT
+251 GSGLVPAS

-272 AVFLGSFRGQRKLVT
+272 AVFLASFRGQRKLVA

-299 IEREQIITFTGP
+299 IERERIVTFTGP

-330 TLLTV
+330 SLLSV

-349 IDDSFEKALPN
+349 IDDTFEKALPN

-369 AIGTL
+369 AIGT
-374 IVGAEY
+374 IIFGAEY

-400 DDGNELPPGARG
+400 DDGNEMQPGERG

-438 GGWFKT
+438 DGWFKT

-516 ETELREYLVG
+516 ETELREYLVD

-552 LKRQLREDTIAEL
+552 LKRQLRDDTITEL

>member
-1 MTDSLAQQRLDAFTR
+1 MTDSLAQQRLDAFAR

-21 EPYELVAR
+21 EPYELVER

-50 EEAISDVEFIVADD
+50 EEARSDVEFIVADD

-76 ATIGHLLVHELG
+76 AKIGHLLVDELG
-88 VKKGDRVA
+88 VTKGDRVA

-103 EWMLAFTAATSVGAV
+103 EWMLAFTAATSVGAI

-127 ADEMAYGLNDSGASV
+127 AEEMAYGLNDSGASV

-153 ESMDTP
+153 ESMETP

-166 AVRHSGSPAADVELA
+166 AVRHSGSPVADVELA
-181 ERMAVIGAVP
+181 ERMAAIGEVS
-191 MPEVDIAATDL
+191 MPEVDLAATDL

-299 IEREQIITFTGP
+299 IERERIVTFTGP

-330 TLLTV
+330 SLLTV

-340 ARPPEQVGQ
+340 ARPPAQVGQ

-374 IVGAEY
+374 ILGAEY

-400 DDGNELPPGARG
+400 DEGNELPSGERG

-495 VPDDR
+495 VPDER

-509 YVTEDFD
+509 YVTKDFD
-516 ETELREYLVG
+516 EAELREYLVD

>member
-1 MTDSLAQQRLDAFTR
+1 MSDSLVQQRLDAFAR
-16 ITAAG
+16 ITAVG
-21 EPYELVAR
+21 EPYELVDR
-29 EDIRGPVR
+29 EDIRGPVQ
-37 TFVNAPVSLRQVY
+37 TFVNAPTSLRQVY
-50 EEAISDVEFIVADD
+50 EDAVSDVEFVVAED

-76 ATIGHLLVHELG
+76 ATIGHLLVHDLG
-88 VKKGDRVA
+88 VRKGDRVA

-103 EWMLAFTAATSVGAV
+103 EWMLAFTAATSVGAI

-127 ADEMAYGLNDSGASV
+127 ADEMAYGLTDSGAKV
-142 IFADAERLALL
+142 LFADAERLALL
-153 ESMDTP
+153 ESMAEP
-159 IDGLRVV
+159 IEGLQVV
-166 AVRHSGSPAADVELA
+166 AVRHTGSPAADVELA
-181 ERMAVIGAVP
+181 GRMAEIGSVP
-191 MPEVDIAATDL
+191 MPEVDIAPTDS

-236 GALIE
+236 GALTE

-251 GSGLVPAT
+251 GSGLVPAS

-272 AVFLGSFRGQRKLVT
+272 AVFLASFRGQRKLVA

-299 IEREQIITFTGP
+299 IERERIVTFTGP

-330 TLLTV
+330 SLLSV

-349 IDDSFEKALPN
+349 IDDTFEKALPN

-369 AIGTL
+369 AIGT
-374 IVGAEY
+374 IIFGAEY

-400 DDGNELPPGARG
+400 DDGNELQPGERG

-438 GGWFKT
+438 DGWFKT

-516 ETELREYLVG
+516 ETELREYLVD
-526 HLAKYEIPRYITTMT
+526 HLAKYEIPRYITTMI

-552 LKRQLREDTIAEL
+552 LKRQLRDDTITEL

>member
-1 MTDSLAQQRLDAFTR
+1 MSDSLVQQRLDAFAR
-16 ITAAG
+16 ITAVG
-21 EPYELVAR
+21 EPYELVDR
-29 EDIRGPVR
+29 EDIRGPVQ
-37 TFVNAPVSLRQVY
+37 TFVNAPTSLRQVY
-50 EEAISDVEFIVADD
+50 EDAASDVEFVVAED

-76 ATIGHLLVHELG
+76 ATIGHLLVHDLG
-88 VKKGDRVA
+88 VRKGDRVA

-103 EWMLAFTAATSVGAV
+103 EWMLAFTAATSVGAI

-127 ADEMAYGLNDSGASV
+127 ADEMAYGLTDSGAKV
-142 IFADAERLALL
+142 LFADAERLALL
-153 ESMDTP
+153 ESMAEP
-159 IDGLRVV
+159 IEGLQVV
-166 AVRHSGSPAADVELA
+166 AVRHTGSPAADVELA
-181 ERMAVIGAVP
+181 GRMAEIGSVP
-191 MPEVDIAATDL
+191 MPEVDIAPTDS

-236 GALIE
+236 GALTE

-251 GSGLVPAT
+251 GSGLVPAS

-272 AVFLGSFRGQRKLVT
+272 AVFLASFRGQRKLVA

-299 IEREQIITFTGP
+299 IERERIVTFTGP

-330 TLLTV
+330 SLLSV

-349 IDDSFEKALPN
+349 IDDTFEKALPN

-369 AIGTL
+369 AIGT
-374 IVGAEY
+374 IIFGAEY

-400 DDGNELPPGARG
+400 DDGNELQPGERG

-438 GGWFKT
+438 NGWFKT

-483 SHPKVI
+483 SHPNVI

-516 ETELREYLVG
+516 ETELREYLVD

-552 LKRQLREDTIAEL
+552 LKRQLRDDTIAEL

>member
-1 MTDSLAQQRLDAFTR
+1 MSDSLVQQRLDAFAR
-16 ITAAG
+16 ITAVG
-21 EPYELVAR
+21 EPYELVDR
-29 EDIRGPVR
+29 EDIRGPVQ
-37 TFVNAPVSLRQVY
+37 TFVNAPTSLRQVY
-50 EEAISDVEFIVADD
+50 EDAVSDVEFVVAED

-76 ATIGHLLVHELG
+76 ATIGHLLVHDLG
-88 VKKGDRVA
+88 VRKGDRVA

-103 EWMLAFTAATSVGAV
+103 EWMLAFTAATSVGAI

-127 ADEMAYGLNDSGASV
+127 ADEMAYGLTDSGAKV
-142 IFADAERLALL
+142 LFADAERLALL
-153 ESMDTP
+153 EVMADP
-159 IDGLRVV
+159 IEGLQVV
-166 AVRHSGSPAADVELA
+166 AVRHTGSPAADVELA
-181 ERMAVIGAVP
+181 GRMAEIGSVP
-191 MPEVDIAATDL
+191 MPEVDIAPTDS

-215 KGVLSNHHNVI
+215 KGVLSDHHNVI

-236 GALIE
+236 GALTE

-251 GSGLVPAT
+251 GSGLVPAS

-272 AVFLGSFRGQRKLVT
+272 AVFLASFRGQRKLVA

-299 IEREQIITFTGP
+299 IERERIVTFTGP

-330 TLLTV
+330 SLLSV

-349 IDDSFEKALPN
+349 IDDTFEKALPN

-369 AIGTL
+369 AIGT
-374 IVGAEY
+374 IIFGAEY

-400 DDGNELPPGARG
+400 DDGNELPSGERG

-438 GGWFKT
+438 DGWFKT

-516 ETELREYLVG
+516 ETELRKYLVD

-552 LKRQLREDTIAEL
+552 LKRQLRDDTITEL
-565 GLG
+565 SLG

>member
-1 MTDSLAQQRLDAFTR
+1 MSDSLVQQRLDAFAR
-16 ITAAG
+16 ITAVG
-21 EPYELVAR
+21 EPYELVDR
-29 EDIRGPVR
+29 EDIRGPVQ
-37 TFVNAPVSLRQVY
+37 TFVNAPTSLRQVY
-50 EEAISDVEFIVADD
+50 EDAVSDVEFVVAED

-76 ATIGHLLVHELG
+76 ATIGHLLVHDLG
-88 VKKGDRVA
+88 VRKGDRVA

-103 EWMLAFTAATSVGAV
+103 EWMLAFTAATSVGAI

-127 ADEMAYGLNDSGASV
+127 ADEMAYGLTDSGAKV
-142 IFADAERLALL
+142 LFADAERLALL
-153 ESMDTP
+153 ESMAEP
-159 IDGLRVV
+159 IEGLQVV
-166 AVRHSGSPAADVELA
+166 AVRHTGSPAADVELA
-181 ERMAVIGAVP
+181 GRMAEIGSVP
-191 MPEVDIAATDL
+191 MPEVDIAPTDS

-236 GALIE
+236 GALTE

-251 GSGLVPAT
+251 GSGLVPAS

-272 AVFLGSFRGQRKLVT
+272 AVFLASFRGQRKLVA

-299 IEREQIITFTGP
+299 IERERIVTFTGP

-330 TLLTV
+330 SLLSV

-349 IDDSFEKALPN
+349 IDDTFEKALPN

-369 AIGTL
+369 AIGT
-374 IVGAEY
+374 IIFGAEY

-400 DDGNELPPGARG
+400 DDGNELQPGERG

-438 GGWFKT
+438 DGWFKT

-483 SHPKVI
+483 SHPNVI

-516 ETELREYLVG
+516 ETELREYLVD
-526 HLAKYEIPRYITTMT
+526 HLAKYEIPRYITTTT

-552 LKRQLREDTIAEL
+552 LKRQLRDDTITEL